1 MRTLYDDQSLPALT
15 RGYKVSGRKLLP
27 RDSHAAFE
35 LRSLNCR
42 NMRQLKRETAKE
54 RAFYSD
60 PKNFPG
66 VIILASIERKLHLS
80 TRAIKTVQTAF
91 MMGKD
96 DKIKGRNR
104 NRYLDAIYADCHSD
118 DDDRYYG

>member
-1 MRTLYDDQSLPALT
+1 MRTLYDDQPLPALT

-27 RDSHAAFE
+27 RDSYTAFE

-42 NMRQLKRETAKE
+42 NVRQLKRETAKE

-66 VIILASIERKLHLS
+66 VIVLTSVERKLHLS

-91 MMGKD
+91 RMGKEN
-96 DKIKGRNR
+96 IKGRNR
-104 NRYLDAIYADCHSD
+104 NRYLDAIYCDYHSD
-118 DDDRYYG
+118 DNDRYYG